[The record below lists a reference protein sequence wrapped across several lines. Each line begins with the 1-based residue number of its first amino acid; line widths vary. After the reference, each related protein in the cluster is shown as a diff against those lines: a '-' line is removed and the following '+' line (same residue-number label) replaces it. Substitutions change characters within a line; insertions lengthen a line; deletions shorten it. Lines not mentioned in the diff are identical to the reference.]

1 MPWQNNSL
9 CNWEKSIY
17 IGALTNYLLI
27 IGSGLEIT
35 EKCALPKARA
45 ANVTQQVLFTFFVT

>member
-1 MPWQNNSL
+1 
-9 CNWEKSIY
+9 
-17 IGALTNYLLI
+17 LTNYLLI

-45 ANVTQQVLFTFFVT
+45 ANVTQQVLFTFFLRNYIVSMILTNTCDI